1 MHVKLNK
8 HPHQTEK
15 DRIGHH
21 PKPLSLLPLQSYSSA
36 AAAAATL
43 SLILLGLSANTIF
56 GGV

>member
-8 HPHQTEK
+8 HPHRTEK

-36 AAAAATL
+36 AAAVTL
-43 SLILLGLSANTIF
+43 SLFLLTFAIPF
-56 GGV
+56 